1 MTTTKFGCLPL
12 YAPLELFHSFGLNP
26 VTLWGFRGPA
36 PLGDV
41 HLQSF
46 ACSVARRL
54 VDFILSDKGRDLNG
68 LFAYNACDTIRNL
81 PEILQT
87 GLREAGRE
95 VTVFTM
101 HVPQYDSMI
110 GRGQDYLRTEIK
122 QLIASLEQVF
132 HTHFDWTKFQASAKL
147 FQQQRQLAMQ
157 LEEHVTRGRVK
168 FADFAGL
175 LAESA
180 ALPVETK
187 IAQLQDAI
195 KKVDIYSEPPEVE
208 YQNKTIISGILPPPP
223 AISALFEDTGF
234 RVVGN
239 DVALLNR
246 SYAES
251 PVIGDDAMEY
261 YVDFYYRHV
270 PCPTLLFSADHR
282 LERLIWLASARGA
295 KSIIFVGEKYC
306 ECEFFEFPYLQNQLR
321 SRGIESILLE
331 VGMDD
336 EANIAPFQNRIE
348 AFAEMLDVKAKKTPV
363 EGKSTKKKSK

>member
-1 MTTTKFGCLPL
+1 MMVKPVFGCLPL

-26 VTLWGFRGPA
+26 VTLWGIRGPA
-36 PLGDV
+36 PQGDV
-41 HLQSF
+41 HLQPF

-54 VDFILSDKGRDLNG
+54 VEYVLSDKGRDLNG

-87 GLREAGRE
+87 GLREAVRE
-95 VTVFTM
+95 VPVFTM
-101 HVPQYDSMI
+101 HVPQNDSMI
-110 GRGQDYLRTEIK
+110 GRGQDYLRKEIK
-122 QLIASLEQVF
+122 QLITNLEQVF
-132 HTHFDWTKFQASAKL
+132 HAQFDRGKFQTSAKL
-147 FQQQRQLAMQ
+147 FKQQRQLAQQ

-168 FADFAGL
+168 FTDFASL

-180 ALPVETK
+180 ALPVE
-187 IAQLQDAI
+187 IRIGQLQAAL
-195 KKVDIYSEPPEVE
+195 KKVDVYSEPPAVE

-223 AISALFEDTGF
+223 AISALIEDAGF

-261 YVDFYYRHV
+261 YVDLYYRHV

-282 LERLIWLASARGA
+282 LEWLVWLASARGA

-306 ECEFFEFPYLQNQLR
+306 ECEFFEFPYIQDQLR
-321 SRGIESILLE
+321 SRSIESILLE

-348 AFAEMLDVKAKKTPV
+348 AFAEMLGVTAPGKEKPTGKK
-363 EGKSTKKKSK
+363 GR

>member
-1 MTTTKFGCLPL
+1 MAKPVFGCLPL

-26 VTLWGFRGPA
+26 VTLWGFKGPA
-36 PLGDV
+36 PQGDV

-54 VDFILSDKGRDLNG
+54 VEYVLSDKGRALNG

-95 VTVFTM
+95 VPVFTM

-122 QLIASLEQVF
+122 QLITSLEEVF
-132 HTHFDWTKFQASAKL
+132 HAHFDWGKFQASVQL
-147 FQQQRQLAMQ
+147 FQQQRQLARQ
-157 LEEHVTRGRVK
+157 LEEHATRGRVK
-168 FADFAGL
+168 FTDFARL

-180 ALPVETK
+180 ALPVETQ
-187 IAQLQDAI
+187 IAQLTDAL
-195 KKVDIYSEPPEVE
+195 KAVDVDSEPPEVE
-208 YQNKTIISGILPPPP
+208 YQDKTIISGILPPPP
-223 AISALFEDTGF
+223 AISALIEDTGF

-239 DVALLNR
+239 DVAVLNR
-246 SYAES
+246 SYAGS

-261 YVDFYYRHV
+261 YVDLYYRHV

-282 LERLIWLASARGA
+282 LEHLLWLASTRGA

-306 ECEFFEFPYLQNQLR
+306 ECEFFEFPYLQEHLR
-321 SRGIESILLE
+321 TRGIESILLE

-348 AFAEMLDVKAKKTPV
+348 AFAEMLGVKAKKTPV
-363 EGKSTKKKSK
+363 ESKSTKKKSK

>member
-1 MTTTKFGCLPL
+1 MGNKRFGCLPL
-12 YAPLELFHSFGLNP
+12 YPPLELFHSFGLNP

-36 PLGDV
+36 PQGDA

-54 VDFILSDKGRDLNG
+54 VDFVLSEKGGDLNG

-95 VTVFTM
+95 VPMFTM
-101 HVPQYDSMI
+101 HLPQYESI
-110 GRGQDYLRTEIK
+110 ITGNQDYLRKEIK
-122 QLIASLEQVF
+122 QLIDALEQVY
-132 HTHFDWTKFQASAKL
+132 HAHYDWAKFQASAQL
-147 FQQQRQLAMQ
+147 FQQQRQLARQ

-168 FADFAGL
+168 FTDFARLITDG
-175 LAESA
+175 A
-180 ALPVETK
+180 ALPVETQ
-187 IAQLQDAI
+187 IAQLQAAL
-195 KKVDIYSEPPEVE
+195 KAVDVYSEPPDVE

-223 AISALFEDTGF
+223 AISALLEDTGF

-239 DVALLNR
+239 DVAVLNR
-246 SYAES
+246 SYAKS

-282 LERLIWLASARGA
+282 LEHLLWLTSTRGA

-306 ECEFFEFPYLQNQLR
+306 ECEFFEFPYLQDQLR

-331 VGMDD
+331 VGIDD

-348 AFAEMLDVKAKKTPV
+348 AFAEMLGVKANKTQI